1 MAASTELAVV
11 DRADYI
17 VAVPHCD
24 AICLLES
31 ASSLQEVVHLIVA
44 ADGSLRLDT
53 AATDPK
59 LVAEDR
65 RCRGAAATNTPG
77 LLLLASVP
85 APDREAAAFLS
96 VPAGDSSPP
105 DLKMVQ
111 PRWLTPKMVQPFST
125 VQGRSASR
133 AKDSSAAA
141 ATTDADADATVP
153 VNISDA
159 EADASALP
167 PLFPSVAASGVRPR
181 AGAIEMMA
189 DSKNAETPLAA
200 VASADAIQALQQQL
214 RAMEA
219 GLRRQIKA
227 VEDGMHQRL
236 DRLEMILGLLLQER
250 RAASMD
256 IADSGAGIA
265 Q

>member
-1 MAASTELAVV
+1 VV

-17 VAVPHCD
+17 VAAPHCD

-31 ASSLQEVVHLIVA
+31 ASSLQEVVHLTLA

-96 VPAGDSSPP
+96 VPASDSSSP

-111 PRWLTPKMVQPFST
+111 PRWLTPKMVQPVSR
-125 VQGRSASR
+125 VQERGGSF
-133 AKDSSAAA
+133 AKDSSVTVA
-141 ATTDADADATVP
+141 ATAADANAGADGTVTTHA
-153 VNISDA
+153 SDV
-159 EADASALP
+159 EADASSLP
-167 PLFPSVAASGVRPR
+167 PLFPSAAASGRR
-181 AGAIEMMA
+181 LRTGAIEML
-189 DSKNAETPLAA
+189 AESRNVKTPLAT
-200 VASADAIQALQQQL
+200 VVSADAMQGLQQQL

-250 RAASMD
+250 RAASTD
-256 IADSGAGIA
+256 IADSGGGAGLA